1 MMMHRDQ
8 VGFIPGIQG
17 WFNIK
22 KSINKIHYLNKLKD
36 KNHMNILIDAEKA
49 FDKIQH
55 PSMIKVLESSGIQGP
70 YLKII
75 KAIYSKPVVNIKLN
89 GLKLEAIPLKSGT
102 RLGCPL
108 PSYLFIIV
116 VKVLIRAIR
125 QQKGIKVI
133 HIEKKKSKYHYGR

>member
-17 WFNIK
+17 WFYIK